1 MGLLPL
7 NTPINNFH
15 FVIHKLLVCLRTWAS
30 GEVVPGK
37 QNLSYLHPGQD
48 GIQIFLR
55 ALIMFTGKHWTQ
67 QITYD
72 TCIMAVLTAMIQYSN
87 CDRMRDKKKLTSH
100 TMPETLIA
108 QF

>member
-1 MGLLPL
+1 MLEDL
-7 NTPINNFH
+7 
-15 FVIHKLLVCLRTWAS
+15 
-30 GEVVPGK
+30 GK
-37 QNLSYLHPGQD
+37 WGSCTRQAKFESYLHKGQD